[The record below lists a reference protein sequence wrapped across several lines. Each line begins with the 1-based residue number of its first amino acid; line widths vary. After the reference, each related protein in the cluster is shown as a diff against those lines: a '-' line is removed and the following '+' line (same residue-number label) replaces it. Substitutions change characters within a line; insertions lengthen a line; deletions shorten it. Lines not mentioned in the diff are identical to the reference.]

1 MTYDNQII
9 IISTSPKKK
18 FKPNPL
24 TDYVYEGLSPFYY
37 KFNRDTLF
45 VYTMILSKVPQN
57 LRSKIKIV
65 QLELTN
71 EEMMHLIKNNQYKS
85 EGLNTFE

>member
-1 MTYDNQII
+1 M
-9 IISTSPKKK
+9 
-18 FKPNPL
+18 
-24 TDYVYEGLSPFYY
+24 YEGLSPFYY
-37 KFNRDTLF
+37 KFNRDSLF

-57 LRSKIKIV
+57 LKSGIKIV
-65 QLELTN
+65 QMELTN